1 MDELVD
7 RLADVIPSRTK
18 DKHATGS
25 DANSDEDGSMQG
37 RPLPLDEA
45 LDALD
50 EAARQGQAGQWVSIL
65 SRQLNAEREQDLE
78 QRRQRLARQQGALGG

>member
-1 MDELVD
+1 MD

-18 DKHATGS
+18 DKPGS
-25 DANSDEDGSMQG
+25 DASSDEDNSMQG

-50 EAARQGQAGQWVSIL
+50 EAAKQGQAGQWVSIL

-78 QRRQRLARQQGALGG
+78 QRRQRLARQQGALRG